1 MARPESIK
9 NIKTQDRFVRI
20 AMFEIDKIIS
30 NSALLKHYTALL
42 EAAQKIGG
50 NAEKSYST
58 VDISIPKDQKQL
70 EEQLKTDQYYW
81 DDKQK
86 LYNRALRA
94 NPTDPIPE
102 WQRSGLQA
110 WAKDEGLPDPFDV
123 FAANDPDI
131 AAIRAEMGLDNDDD
145 E

>member
-1 MARPESIK
+1 MSRPESIK
-9 NIKTQDRFVRI
+9 DIKTQDRLVRI

-30 NSALLKHYTALL
+30 NAALLKHYTALL

-50 NAEKSYST
+50 NAEKSYSS

-70 EEQLKTDQYYW
+70 EEQLKNDQYHW

-86 LYNRALRA
+86 LYNRALRGST
-94 NPTDPIPE
+94 TDPIPE
-102 WQRSGLQA
+102 WQRSGLKE
-110 WAKDEGLPDPFDV
+110 WAREEGLPNPFDV
-123 FAANDPDI
+123 FAANDPEL
-131 AAIRAEMGLDNDDD
+131 AALRAELGMEDD